1 MTPAAIRH
9 HCCSRHASALLA
21 TCLLLWSGPLYAQQ
35 EPPQPDAGPAK
46 PVQPPAFLPEPAWL
60 TKAIARTVRDGGEP
74 RERPRE
80 GFYPEF
86 GHMITGAGWV
96 SIGPGYRTSLFDGR
110 AVADVSAAV
119 SWRGYK
125 SAQATFEVP
134 NLAQRRLQ
142 LGVKTFWQDFTQNRF
157 YGVGPDTVE
166 AGVSDY
172 RLHAVDVV
180 GYATWRASTRIT
192 VLGSVGLLNRPGV
205 SSSTGPFDR
214 DEPDTTQ
221 IYPEAPAANLA
232 AQPRF
237 VHAGVTL
244 LSDTRDAPGHPTKG
258 RLYRAAWT
266 MYGDVT
272 GGAYSFDRYDL
283 ETVRF
288 IPVAGARGVV
298 VLHWWGSFTTTS
310 QTGQVPF
317 YLMPSLGGN
326 NTLRGY
332 DDYRFHDRHMMVANV
347 ESRWALLPHVDGAVF
362 LDAGNVG
369 PRLADLDFDRTS
381 WGVGVR
387 IHNVRSTLVRIDIGR
402 SDEGWRFLLRLNDVL
417 RLGRLSRRM
426 EVVPF
431 AP

>member
-1 MTPAAIRH
+1 MSPAALRCH
-9 HCCSRHASALLA
+9 SGSRRARALLA
-21 TCLLLWSGPLYAQQ
+21 ACLLLGPGPLYGQD
-35 EPPQPDAGPAK
+35 QPAVGPSK
-46 PVQPPAFLPEPAWL
+46 PDPPPALLPEPAWF
-60 TKAIARTVRDGGEP
+60 TKAIARTLRAEREP
-74 RERPRE
+74 QQGPRE

-86 GHMITGAGWV
+86 GHMVTGAGWV
-96 SIGPGYRTSLFDGR
+96 SIGPGYRTSLLDGR

-125 SAQATFEVP
+125 SAQATFELP
-134 NLAQRRLQ
+134 NLAHRRLD
-142 LGVKTFWQDFTQNRF
+142 LGVKTFWQDFTQIRF
-157 YGVGPDTVE
+157 YGVGQATDE
-166 AGVSDY
+166 ADVSDY
-172 RLHAVDVV
+172 RAHAVDVV
-180 GYATWRASTRIT
+180 GYATWRVSTRMR
-192 VLGSVGLLNRPGV
+192 VLGSVGLLNRPGI

-221 IYPEAPAANLA
+221 LFPDAPAASLA
-232 AQPRF
+232 RQPRF
-237 VHAGVTL
+237 VHLGAMV
-244 LSDTRDAPGHPTKG
+244 LSDTRDTPGHARKG

-266 MYGDVT
+266 TYRDVT
-272 GGAYSFDRYDL
+272 GGAWSFDRYDL

-288 IPVAGARGVV
+288 IPAGARAVV
-298 VLHWWGSFTTTS
+298 VLHWWGSFTNTAD
-310 QTGQVPF
+310 TGQVPF

-347 ESRWALLPHVDGAVF
+347 ESRWALMPHVDGAVF

-369 PRLADLDFDRTS
+369 PRLADLDLDRTS

-387 IHNVRSTLVRIDIGR
+387 IHNVRTTLVRIDIGH
-402 SDEGWRFLLRLNDVL
+402 SEEGWRFLLRLNDVL